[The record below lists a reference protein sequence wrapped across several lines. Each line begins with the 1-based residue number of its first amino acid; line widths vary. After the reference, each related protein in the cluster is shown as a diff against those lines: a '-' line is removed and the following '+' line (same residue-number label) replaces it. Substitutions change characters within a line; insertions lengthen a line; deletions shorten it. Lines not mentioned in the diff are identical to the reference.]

1 MLPSLAVK
9 FIGIIDYSEK
19 FIFKCKYRRT
29 GAQRPITGP
38 SFGKRGRGVE
48 RHKRKPPRGMHINH
62 DDIVALAT
70 SDLADQG
77 GVNLLASM
85 DRESNTLLS
94 QVCVST

>member
-1 MLPSLAVK
+1 MNA
-9 FIGIIDYSEK
+9 I
-19 FIFKCKYRRT
+19 RRT

-70 SDLADQG
+70 SDQTDQG

-94 QVCVST
+94 QVCVNASQ